1 MVSKATTITPRIRD
15 DILSKVGSAT
25 SKTERLDAIFQTL
38 VEANVDWKKVSLEDM
53 KSLMVATE
61 RVKNRLPQ
69 AYPACIVM

>member
-1 MVSKATTITPRIRD
+1 MVSKATSITPRIRD
-15 DILSKVGSAT
+15 EILFKVGSAS

-53 KSLMVATE
+53 KNLLVATE